1 MECPRLRGCPFYN
14 DRMPMGQ
21 GIGSIFKKKYC
32 KGNHHLCARY
42 KVICEAGE
50 RFVPANLYPNMLDLA
65 ENIITAAKK
74 ISSQCSSE
82 V

>member
-1 MECPRLRGCPFYN
+1 MECSRLRRCPFYN
-14 DRMPMGQ
+14 DRMPMEQ

-42 KVICEAGE
+42 KVIRAAGE
-50 RFVPANLYPNMLDLA
+50 SFVPANLYPNMQDVA
-65 ENIITAAKK
+65 ENIISAAKK
-74 ISSQCSSE
+74 VNSQCSPE